1 MRFTGL
7 LICWLIFNVNWISA
21 QKLSTFK
28 IYTAEGKEVN
38 FGKMMKQVSK
48 ADLIFI
54 GELHNN
60 PISHWLEMKV
70 IKAIDRQ
77 GDLII
82 GMEMFERD
90 VQQKLNDY
98 LSGNLEIEAFLD
110 QSRPWSNYKTDYA
123 PIIEYAKAKK
133 IPVIASNIPK
143 QYASMVYKDGFVVIE
158 GLVED
163 ESKWIAPLPIPYDAS
178 LPAYKAMLDMVP
190 GHGGENFPKAQAI
203 KDATMADSIV
213 KNWPSNGKFI
223 HINGSYHSDDQEG
236 IVWYINQ
243 YKSGT
248 KMTTISTAVQSNID
262 VLSAEYRGK
271 ADFILVVD
279 EDVTGSY

>member
-163 ESKWIAPLPIPYDAS
+163 ESKWIAPLPIPYDPT

-243 YKSGT
+243 YKSAT

-279 EDVTGSY
+279 GDVTGSY